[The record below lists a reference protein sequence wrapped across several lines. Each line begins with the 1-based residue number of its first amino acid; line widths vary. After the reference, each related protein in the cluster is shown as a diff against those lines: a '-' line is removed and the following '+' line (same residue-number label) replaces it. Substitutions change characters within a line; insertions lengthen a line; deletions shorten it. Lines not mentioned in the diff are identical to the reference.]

1 MEATTL
7 AARPANGA
15 QQHVEATPTP
25 FRNVAVLGAG
35 TMGAQIAAH
44 LANAGLQV
52 YLLDVAP
59 QAIGKEG
66 KPNDIVEQAW
76 KRTTR
81 LKPAPLFTDAT
92 AHRVRLGN
100 FEEHFEWV
108 GQVDWVIEAVVERLD
123 VKRDVMARIEAAA
136 REDAIISTNTSG
148 IPIRE
153 IAEGRSDAFKRRFLG
168 THFFNP
174 PRYLKLLE
182 LIPTNDTDHAVVA
195 RVAHF
200 GRVHLGKGIVLA
212 NDVPYF
218 VGNRVGTYGM
228 FRAMRYFTDG
238 DYTIEEIDALT
249 GPLVGRPK
257 SATFRTADVV
267 GLDVMTDVARN
278 MHEKAV
284 NDESRDA
291 FLIPDLLK
299 QLVENGA
306 LGAKAGAGFYRKEG
320 KVIKSI
326 NPKTGQYEAPKPLN
340 LPGVDEIQKAG
351 DLEARLNALY
361 EDDGRAGQFFR
372 ETTLDLLG
380 YAARRIPE
388 ITDSPASVDRAI
400 RWGFGWEMGPFEM
413 WDVLGFE
420 RVRAD
425 MRDAGIELPD
435 WIDEMEESGASGF
448 YQQGAV
454 YVPTEAKYVD
464 DPQPRDAWSLAV
476 LTGDTTR
483 ELWKNDEAA
492 LLDVGDGVAL
502 YQFRSKANSLGSKV
516 MQGVRE
522 VIDLVE
528 NDPNLRGLV
537 IGNEGKNFSVGANL
551 GEVIGAIQGGK
562 FDLLERFIKGFQD
575 TIQAIRY
582 STKPTVVAI
591 HQRVLGGGC
600 EMAIGCPNP
609 VASAETYMGLVEL
622 GVGLIPAGTGTMRMA
637 ALAAQQT
644 PNDHVSELQAWVR
657 KYFETIAMATVSTSA
672 RHAQEL
678 GFLPAHARIVM
689 NDDRRLHVAKEEV
702 LRLSNQGYLPPP
714 VETHI
719 HVLGRPGAAAMQ
731 VGLYQFLM
739 GRYISEYDNYLATR
753 LAHVITGGDLSGDDY
768 VHEDYLIDLEREVF
782 LGLLGEEKTQERIAY
797 LLKNNKPLRN

>member
-1 MEATTL
+1 MASRSQNGTSS
-7 AARPANGA
+7 AAAPAS
-15 QQHVEATPTP
+15 TKP
-25 FRNVAVLGAG
+25 FRTAAVLGAG

-52 YLLDVAP
+52 FLLDITP
-59 QAIGKEG
+59 QSIGKEG
-66 KPNDIVEQAW
+66 KPNDIVEGAW
-76 KRTTR
+76 KRASK
-81 LKPAPLFTDAT
+81 LKPDPFFTSRT
-92 AHRVRLGN
+92 ANRVKLGN
-100 FEEHFEWV
+100 FDEHFDWV
-108 GQVDWVIEAVVERLD
+108 GQADWVIEVVVERLD
-123 VKRDVMARIEAAA
+123 IKRDVMARIEAVA
-136 REDAIISTNTSG
+136 REDAVISSNTSG

-153 IAEGRSDAFKRRFLG
+153 IAEGRSEGFKRRFLG

-182 LIPTNDTDHAVVA
+182 LIPTADTDAA
-195 RVAHF
+195 ILYRVAHF
-200 GRVHLGKGIVLA
+200 GRVHLGKGIVVA

-267 GLDVMTDVARN
+267 GLDVMMHVAHN
-278 MHEKAV
+278 MYEKAV
-284 NDESRDA
+284 HDESRDA

-306 LGAKAGAGFYRKEG
+306 LGAKTRAGFYKKEG

-326 NPKTGQYEAPKPLN
+326 NPATGQYEAPEPLN
-340 LPGVDEIQKAG
+340 LPGLDAVKGSLTD
-351 DLEARLNALY
+351 RLNALY
-361 EDDGRAGQFFR
+361 EDDGRAGAFFR

-388 ITDSPASVDRAI
+388 ITDSPANVDRAI
-400 RWGFGWEMGPFEM
+400 RWGFGWEVGPFEI
-413 WDVLGFE
+413 WDALGFD
-420 RVRAD
+420 RVLHDLSA
-425 MRDAGIELPD
+425 ANIALPD
-435 WIDEMEESGASGF
+435 WVGEMVANEADAF
-448 YQQGAV
+448 YEGEAV
-454 YVPTEAKYVD
+454 YVPSKGGYVA
-464 DPQPRDAWSLAV
+464 DPRPADSWSLAAI
-476 LTGDTTR
+476 TGDKNR
-483 ELWKNDEAA
+483 ELWSNDEAA
-492 LLDVGDGVAL
+492 LLDIGDGVAL
-502 YQFRSKANSLGSKV
+502 YEFRSKANSLGSKV
-516 MQGVRE
+516 MTGVCE
-522 VIDLVE
+522 VIDFVE

-551 GEVIGAIQGGK
+551 GEVIGAIQAGE
-562 FDLLERFIKGFQD
+562 FDMLERFIKGFQD

-582 STKPTVVAI
+582 STKPTVVAV

-637 ALAAQQT
+637 ARASSQT
-644 PNDHVSELQAWVR
+644 PNDHLSEIQAWVR
-657 KYFETIAMATVSTSA
+657 KYFEIMAMASVSMSGQQA
-672 RHAQEL
+672 KEM
-678 GFLPAHARIVM
+678 GFLPEHARIVM

-702 LRLSNQGYLPPP
+702 LRLSNEGYLPPP

-731 VGLYQFLM
+731 VGLYQYLE
-739 GRYISEYDNYLATR
+739 GRFISDYDNYLATR
-753 LAHVITGGDLSGDDY
+753 LAYVITGGDLSGDAY

-782 LGLLGEEKTQERIAY
+782 LGLLGEAKTQERIAY
-797 LLKNNKPLRN
+797 LLQNNRPLRN